1 MSQSFRALGLPYQP
15 ALTSYSLQKACWKG
29 RGCSDLRESQWHP
42 KAGCRCA
49 FHPAQCALHTQRSM
63 STLMSQVCHSFSAGS
78 RVAEGRIH
86 ANSARAKW
94 LTVFSLR
101 PWLWH
106 SCYKMKVKV
115 LKDAEFLTR
124 CWVPVGARWGL
135 ERRGAT
141 DSAVPDSGQEELCH
155 QRCSGCL
162 QGAESSYLIRPTS
175 LCPIQIW
182 PLASVH
188 LDRTGSRPCPQ
199 GLSSGPRLRGSSLQA
214 WEARRVFPPWR

>member
-1 MSQSFRALGLPYQP
+1 
-15 ALTSYSLQKACWKG
+15 
-29 RGCSDLRESQWHP
+29 
-42 KAGCRCA
+42 
-49 FHPAQCALHTQRSM
+49 M
-63 STLMSQVCHSFSAGS
+63 STFTPQVCHSFSAGG
-78 RVAEGRIH
+78 RVAVAEDRIH
-86 ANSARAKW
+86 ANSALAKW

-115 LKDAEFLTR
+115 LKDAEFPTR
-124 CWVPVGARWGL
+124 CWVHFGTRWGL

-141 DSAVPDSGQEELCH
+141 DSAVPDSGQQELCH
-155 QRCSGCL
+155 QRRSGCL

-188 LDRTGSRPCPQ
+188 LDLTGSRPCPQ
-199 GLSSGPRLRGSSLQA
+199 GLSSGPRLRGSSLPA
-214 WEARRVFPPWR
+214 WEARRCSHLGDKKTRTQKNCVTSPGVSTFIHSFDI